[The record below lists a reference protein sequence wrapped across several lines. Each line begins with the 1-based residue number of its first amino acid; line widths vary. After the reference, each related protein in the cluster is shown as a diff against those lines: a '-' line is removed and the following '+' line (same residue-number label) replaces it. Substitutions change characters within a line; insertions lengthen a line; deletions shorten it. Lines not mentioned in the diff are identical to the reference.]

1 MYIKKVDL
9 KEEGLMLIRK
19 EMESST
25 KNKHKHIQAH
35 VIFVYLK
42 EIQEKKE
49 EKETAKLYHLLA
61 INSKT

>member
-1 MYIKKVDL
+1 
-9 KEEGLMLIRK
+9 MLSRK

-25 KNKHKHIQAH
+25 KNKHKHIQSH

-42 EIQEKKE
+42 EIQKKKE